1 MQNLIAVDMRVVVK
15 YYHLELDSSAS
26 APSPLLAVRC
36 DNGDSGLSE
45 ARSSSASEGLRDQAE
60 DSEGPWAPW
69 ARDICSAPAPPS
81 R

>member
-1 MQNLIAVDMRVVVK
+1 MLNLIAVDMKVVVK

-45 ARSSSASEGLRDQAE
+45 GLRDQEE
-60 DSEGPWAPW
+60 DSEAPW

>member
-1 MQNLIAVDMRVVVK
+1 MQNLIAVDLKVVVK

-45 ARSSSASEGLRDQAE
+45 ARSSSALEGLRDHAE
-60 DSEGPWAPW
+60 DSEAPW

>member
-45 ARSSSASEGLRDQAE
+45 GLRDQE
-60 DSEGPWAPW
+60 DDNEGHWAPW